1 MRRRE
6 ALGLGGTVVL
16 LGLALWWWLRPPPPP
31 RPAPPEVREGA
42 EVERPRRDEAPR
54 AVAREEVPRT
64 AVTGAE
70 VLGLNEAVS
79 VSARSRALVRSPLQ
93 AEAVLLARASR
104 TRDLGVRLVRANS
117 HSFPE
122 LNVMALE
129 ARDFDWS
136 EADTFFRATGSLG
149 LDVVAVVGPWP
160 GARTAAY
167 TDHYLPD
174 DLEAYEEA
182 ITRLVERYDGD
193 GLRDMPGL
201 KRPVLAW
208 EIDNEPDLH
217 HLRPPRGAEGEAPR
231 TDFQTPAEYAEIV
244 RRTSA
249 AVRAADEEALILAGG
264 LYRITDEASARYLE
278 EVLAEPGVYEAFD
291 ALSLHCYFSGDG
303 LVAVAET
310 MAAARAQ
317 VPDKPVW
324 ITETSVP
331 SDGRHAW
338 VSPGWQAEMVVGIVG
353 AFLAE
358 GADRVLWHTLVD
370 PPPRTGDDTLTYG
383 SNGLLMA
390 RGPAGLL
397 GGEDAVQEK
406 PAAAVFARLAEA
418 LAPTSTESYRELP
431 VAGGRVLATD
441 QGWLVFRGTV
451 TPPAG
456 ARTALD
462 LRSGEEQSVA
472 ELGEEGV
479 SAPAWLSP

>member
-1 MRRRE
+1 MGRRE
-6 ALGLGGTVVL
+6 QLGLGGSVVL
-16 LGLALWWWLRPPPPP
+16 LGLLLWWWARPERPPPPP
-31 RPAPPEVREGA
+31 PEHPTEA
-42 EVERPRRDEAPR
+42 QPERVRRDEAPR
-54 AVAREEVPRT
+54 ATDRGPVPRT
-64 AVTGAE
+64 AETGAE

-79 VSARSRALVRSPLQ
+79 VSARSRALVDSPLQ
-93 AEAVLLARASR
+93 AEAVLLARATR

-117 HSFPE
+117 HSYPE
-122 LNVMALE
+122 LNVLALA
-129 ARDFDWS
+129 AREFDWS
-136 EADTFFRATGSLG
+136 EADTFFRITGARG

-160 GARTAAY
+160 GARTGAY
-167 TDHYLPD
+167 TEHYLPE
-174 DLEAYEEA
+174 DLDAYEAA

-193 GLRDMPGL
+193 GEDDMPGL
-201 KRPVLAW
+201 ERPVLAW

-217 HLRPPRGAEGEAPR
+217 HLRPPRGEDDEAPR

-244 RRTSA
+244 RRTS
-249 AVRAADEEALILAGG
+249 RAIRTADEEALILAGG

-278 EVLAEPGVYEAFD
+278 EVLAEPGVHEAFD
-291 ALSLHCYFSGDG
+291 VLSLHCYFSGDG

-370 PPPRTGDDTLTYG
+370 PPPRAGDDTLTYG
-383 SNGLLMA
+383 SNGLIVSH
-390 RGPAGLL
+390 GPAGLL
-397 GGEDAVQEK
+397 GGEDAVTEK
-406 PAAAVFARLAEA
+406 PAAAVFARLAEV
-418 LAPTSTESYRELP
+418 LAPTSTESYRELAA
-431 VAGGRVLATD
+431 AGGRVLETD
-441 QGWLVFRGTV
+441 QGWLVFRGAV
-451 TPPAG
+451 APPPG
-456 ARTALD
+456 ARTVLH
-462 LRSGEEQSVA
+462 LRTGEEQPVE

-479 SAPAWLSP
+479 RAPAWLAP